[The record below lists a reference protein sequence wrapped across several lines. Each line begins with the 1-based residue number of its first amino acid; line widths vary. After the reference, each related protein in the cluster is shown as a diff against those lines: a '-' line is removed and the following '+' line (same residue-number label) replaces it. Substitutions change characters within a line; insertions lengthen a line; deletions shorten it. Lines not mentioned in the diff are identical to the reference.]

1 MAGDCLTAGG
11 PWPVD
16 GNLLAR
22 AVEKGAGLSQD
33 FRHTEKTKIDPV
45 GEGFLS
51 LMRGKRTTASVLL
64 ALAALALCASR
75 SRAQAALLMEEPYGF
90 FGALNPT
97 GHAAIYFERICA
109 ETPVRLRRCA
119 AGELGSVISRYQ
131 GIDGYDWVAMP
142 LVPYLYS
149 VESASEVPA
158 RVDRKTVERMRDEY
172 REAHLL
178 SLGESLPSGG
188 FTRGG
193 WTQLVGVVYERR
205 TYAFRFETTPEQDD
219 AFIARMNS
227 GRNRSHFEL
236 FLSNCADFARVVLN
250 AYFPGVFRR
259 SVFPDAGITTPKQIA
274 YKLVKY
280 ARKHPELQLRVL
292 EVPQIPGYRRRSHSN
307 KSIAESLTT
316 TAYAVPITLVNP
328 YLAGGLFVDY
338 LSRGLF
344 HSIPRRPPVLEPGD
358 LSPLT
363 ASVPAAQNPESA
375 GAQAPGAAVQSSAQ
389 PQTSRTA
396 GSGLREMKVAHE

>member
-1 MAGDCLTAGG
+1 MHSK
-11 PWPVD
+11 
-16 GNLLAR
+16 R
-22 AVEKGAGLSQD
+22 ATVPL
-33 FRHTEKTKIDPV
+33 F
-45 GEGFLS
+45 
-51 LMRGKRTTASVLL
+51 L
-64 ALAALALCASR
+64 ALAVLAICSSR
-75 SRAQAALLMEEPYGF
+75 IHAQAALLMEEPYGF

-97 GHAAIYFERICA
+97 GHNAVYFEHICA

-158 RVDRKTVERMRDEY
+158 RVDRRTVEQMRERY

-178 SLGESLPSGG
+178 SLGEGLPSGN

-193 WTQLVGVVYERR
+193 WTQLVGAVYERR
-205 TYAFRFETTPEQDD
+205 IYVFRFETTREQDD

-227 GRNRSHFEL
+227 GKNHSHFEL
-236 FLSNCADFARVVLN
+236 FLSNCADFARIVLN
-250 AYFPGVFRR
+250 TYFPGVFRR
-259 SVFPDAGITTPKQIA
+259 SIFPDAGITTPKQIA

-280 ARKHPELQLRVL
+280 ARQHPEMQLTVL
-292 EVPQIPGYRRRSHSN
+292 EVPQIPGYRRQSHSN

-316 TAYAVPITLVNP
+316 TAYAVPIALMNP

-338 LSRGLF
+338 LTRGRF
-344 HSIPRRPPVLEPGD
+344 HSIPRNPLVIEPGN
-358 LSPLT
+358 LSALT
-363 ASVPAAQNPESA
+363 ASVPAGENPESA
-375 GAQAPGAAVQSSAQ
+375 GAQAPGAAAQSSAQ
-389 PQTSRTA
+389 PQPSNTA
-396 GSGLREMKVAHE
+396 SSGLREMKVGHE